1 MPSILGREAVPNQ
14 QTHASLG
21 DSAPANSWL
30 IANVLGTLGCYQ
42 QMMASVSRRD
52 LSFPYQACLTWI
64 KARRRTGSRCINV
77 NDRTIITQETMT
89 GRDLEVGSVET

>member
-30 IANVLGTLGCYQ
+30 IANALGTLGCYDQ
-42 QMMASVSRRD
+42 IRASVSWRYR
-52 LSFPYQACLTWI
+52 SPSPRACIAWI
-64 KARRRTGSRCINV
+64 IGNGFG
-77 NDRTIITQETMT
+77 QEN
-89 GRDLEVGSVET
+89 GA